1 MMSNNLNRI
10 YWVAFI
16 TILRRETYRIFWIW
30 PQTLVPPV
38 VTMSL
43 YFVIF
48 GELIG
53 QRIGE
58 INGVPYITYL
68 VPGLVMMSVITNSYG
83 NVVSSFF
90 SARFQRQIEEILVA
104 PVPSRV
110 LLLAYVMGGVMRG
123 LLVGSIVMGVA
134 RFFTPVPI
142 HHIGV
147 VIGIFI
153 LTASLFSLAGFIN
166 AIFAKNFDDISIV
179 PTFILTPLT
188 YLGGVFYSIELLPEF
203 WQWMSLLNPILYM
216 VNGFRY
222 GILGTSDIAVEWAF
236 LLVILFNILGYY
248 YAIYLLEK
256 GVGLRS

>member
-1 MMSNNLNRI
+1 MSNNLNRI
-10 YWVAFI
+10 YWVAFV
-16 TILRRETYRIFWIW
+16 TILRREIYRIFWIW
-30 PQTLVPPV
+30 PQTLIPPV

-48 GELIG
+48 GQLIG

-58 INGVPYITYL
+58 INGVAYVTYL

-104 PVPSRV
+104 PVPGQV
-110 LLLAYVMGGVMRG
+110 MLLAYVIGGMTRG
-123 LLVGSIVMGVA
+123 LLVGSIVMGMA
-134 RFFTPVPI
+134 LFFSPVPI
-142 HHIGV
+142 HHFGV
-147 VIGIFI
+147 TMGIFI

-179 PTFILTPLT
+179 PTFILAPVT

-203 WQWMSLLNPILYM
+203 WQWVSLLNPILYM

-236 LLVILFNILGYY
+236 LLVIFFNLLGYR
-248 YAIYLLEK
+248 YAVYLLKK